1 MGKTPREGGRFTLF
15 GRFFLSVSGG
25 TLQTMQHILDFAG
38 SPYGII
44 AMTVSIYVF
53 VITLWNLIYK
63 LRIPKKSGVTN
74 GPLVSVCIPAR
85 DEEANIGRCLDSLLK
100 QTYKNI
106 EIIVYDDASS
116 DNTWQVLT
124 RYADTCPN
132 VRVLRGKE
140 KPSSWKGKSYALQR
154 CTENARGEV
163 LYTTDA
169 DTFHSPEAVAWAVE
183 RLKSREIDAFTAMPR
198 QVTGT
203 LGEKLVVPMVYL
215 PAFLVPFALLNNH
228 RLKGAVFGIGQLF
241 VFRTEAFRAV
251 GGMDA
256 VKSTITD
263 DVAMGR
269 VLRKAG
275 FRYEFLDARGHVECK
290 MYGNFTNS
298 VRGFLKNFYEIVSAA
313 PYLIVSSALVGIFA
327 LFVIPPV
334 FAGIA
339 AAAGPASA
347 GTVFLLP
354 VVLFVLSWG
363 ANLAYYRT
371 PLYMA
376 PLYPVFF
383 IVIAVMFCV
392 SLVQVQTG
400 REPVW
405 KTRAVGA

>member
-1 MGKTPREGGRFTLF
+1 MGNIPPEGGRFTLF

-25 TLQTMQHILDFAG
+25 TLHNMKHVLDFAA

-44 AMTVSIYVF
+44 AMAVSIYVL

-63 LRIPKKSGVTN
+63 LRIPKKSGVTD

-116 DNTWQVLT
+116 DNTW
-124 RYADTCPN
+124 
-132 VRVLRGKE
+132 RVLRTYAEQYPRVRVFQGTE
-140 KPSSWKGKSYALQR
+140 KPSAWKGKSYALQQ
-154 CTENARGEV
+154 CIENARGEV

-169 DTFHSPEAVAWAVE
+169 DTLHTPEAVAWAVE
-183 RLKSREIDAFTAMPR
+183 RLQARKIDAFTAMPR

-215 PAFLVPFALLNNH
+215 PAFLAPFALLNNH

-241 VFRTEAFRAV
+241 VFRAEAFRAV
-251 GGMDA
+251 GGMAA
-256 VKSTITD
+256 VKNTITD

-313 PYLIVSSALVGIFA
+313 PYLIVSSLVIGIFA

-334 FAGIA
+334 LA
-339 AAAGPASA
+339 AAAAVTAA

-354 VVLFVLSWG
+354 VFLFILGWG
-363 ANLAYYRT
+363 INLAYYRT

-383 IVIAVMFCV
+383 IVIAVMLCI
-392 SLVQVQTG
+392 SLVQVRTG